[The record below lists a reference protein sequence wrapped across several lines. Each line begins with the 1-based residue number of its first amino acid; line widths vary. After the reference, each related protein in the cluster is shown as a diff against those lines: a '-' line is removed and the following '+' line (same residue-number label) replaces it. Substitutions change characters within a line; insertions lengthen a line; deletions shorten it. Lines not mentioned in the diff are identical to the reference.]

1 MKTKKVFFS
10 EVAYILGIIV
20 LALGTAM
27 MKRADFGLSMVVA
40 PAYLLHLKISQY
52 VPAFSFGMAE
62 YSLQAVLLIIMS
74 ISLRKFK
81 PIYLFS
87 FVTAVIYGFTLDIA
101 IRFVDILHL
110 IGIAGRIIYYL
121 IGMSFCAFG
130 VSLLFHTY
138 IAPEVYELFVKEIS
152 AKSGKDINMIKTVYD
167 CVSCLVGIML
177 SFAFFGLWHFEGVKL
192 GTILCAFVNGFLIG
206 CFSKMTESVFDFKD
220 AFNLRGKF
228 EFSSFK

>member
-1 MKTKKVFFS
+1 MKAKKVFFS
-10 EVAYILGIIV
+10 EAAYILGIIV

-27 MKRADFGLSMVVA
+27 MKQADFGLSMVVA

-101 IRFVDILHL
+101 IRFVDLLPL

-121 IGMSFCAFG
+121 IGMVFCAFG

-138 IAPEVYELFVKEIS
+138 ISPEVYELFVKEIS
-152 AKSGKDINMIKTVYD
+152 AKSGADINIIKTVYD
-167 CVSCLVGIML
+167 CVSCLVAIML

-192 GTILCAFVNGFLIG
+192 GTIICAFVNGFLIG
-206 CFSKMTESVFDFKD
+206 RFSKMIESIFDFKD
-220 AFNLRGKF
+220 ALNLREKF
-228 EFSSFK
+228 EK

>member
-1 MKTKKVFFS
+1 MKAKKVFFS
-10 EVAYILGIIV
+10 EAAYILGIIV

-27 MKRADFGLSMVVA
+27 MKQADFGLSMVVA

-101 IRFVDILHL
+101 IRFVDILPL

-121 IGMSFCAFG
+121 IGMVFCAFG

-138 IAPEVYELFVKEIS
+138 ISPEVYELFVKEIS
-152 AKSGKDINMIKTVYD
+152 AKSGADINIIKTVYD
-167 CVSCLVGIML
+167 CVSCLVAIML

-192 GTILCAFVNGFLIG
+192 GTIICAFVNGFLIG
-206 CFSKMTESVFDFKD
+206 RFSKMIESIFDFKD
-220 AFNLRGKF
+220 ALNLREKF
-228 EFSSFK
+228 EK

>member
-101 IRFVDILHL
+101 IRFVDILPL
-110 IGIAGRIIYYL
+110 TGIAGRIIYYL
-121 IGMSFCAFG
+121 IGMVFCAFG

-138 IAPEVYELFVKEIS
+138 IAPEAYELFVKEIS

-167 CVSCLVGIML
+167 CVSCLVAIML

-192 GTILCAFVNGFLIG
+192 GTVICAFANGFLIG
-206 CFSKMTESVFDFKD
+206 SFSKMTEAVFDFKD
-220 AFNLRGKF
+220 AFNLREKF
-228 EFSSFK
+228 EK